1 MSNIT
6 VIFTGNDT
14 VLEVAK
20 LRNGLT
26 GDMLNG
32 ADVSVTL
39 LDGMSQP
46 VDDVSWPLS
55 LLYVAESEGIYRVT
69 LPYSM
74 PLQPNA
80 RYTAAISVNG
90 GPGLVASWELE
101 CVARLREA

>member
-6 VIFTGNDT
+6 VLYTDNDT
-14 VLEVAK
+14 VVEVAN

-26 GDMLNG
+26 GEALNS

-39 LDGMSQP
+39 LDASGDP
-46 VDDVSWPLS
+46 VDSVSWPLS
-55 LLYVAESEGIYRVT
+55 LLYVTDSSGMYRVT

-80 RYTAAISVNG
+80 RYKAVLVVDS
-90 GPGLVASWELE
+90 GPGLYARWEVE
-101 CVARLREA
+101 CVARTRQ